1 MNKTK
6 IEWVKNPDGSP
17 GYTINPVKGLCP
29 VACSYCYARRMY
41 QRFKWNPRIRYD
53 PRAWLGI
60 GSLRKPSRIFV
71 GSTIEL
77 FHESLSEQYLK
88 WIFEVPLEFPQH
100 TFIFLTKKPENLP
113 REFPDNCWVGV
124 TATDES
130 SFANATNYL
139 YTLESKVKFISVEP
153 LLSWDTSK
161 YVYPFREGVHA
172 DDISWLI
179 IGGQTNPEKLPKIEW
194 VQEIALAATKANIR
208 LFIKD
213 NLRSLLPHRMPFW
226 DAYSWWSE
234 DRTHQLCEHRL
245 RQEMPD
251 EGVKCKGS

>member
-1 MNKTK
+1 MNKTQ

-17 GYTINPVKGLCP
+17 GYTSNPVKGLCP
-29 VACSYCYARRMY
+29 VACPYCYARRMY
-41 QRFKWNPRIRYD
+41 KRFKWNPKIRYD
-53 PRAWLGI
+53 PRAWLGL

-71 GSTIEL
+71 GSTMEL
-77 FHESLSEQYLK
+77 FHDSLSEQYLK

-113 REFPDNCWVGV
+113 RESPDNCWVGV

-139 YTLESKVKFISVEP
+139 YNLEAKVKFISVEP

-161 YVYPFREGVHA
+161 YVYPFRDGVHA

-179 IGGQTNPEKLPKIEW
+179 IGQQTPISARTQPKIESL
-194 VQEIALAATKANIR
+194 QEIVEAADKAGVKVF
-208 LFIKD
+208 LKD
-213 NLRSLLPHRMPFW
+213 NLLELVNYHSPETEFAFNK
-226 DAYSWWSE
+226 DGSY
-234 DRTHQLCEHRL
+234 

-251 EGVKCKGS
+251 EGVKQCKGS